1 MLKRGLIQFVPPDF
15 SADAT
20 ALVIDDEKYLPPLRE
35 LMPAAKIALLSSDPS
50 HKAVELC
57 RNFGVDLMTG
67 DYLKGALPK
76 GRKIFDVIIAESCLS
91 YSLDTYIALMELNQ
105 LLKDAGFLLTQFFNV
120 RFIGVLESLRL
131 GKFPTQ
137 EKKFWA
143 KYDVV
148 KILEGANYK
157 EINFLPCE
165 RAENPAVNEWL
176 NFGFDNF
183 SDDLIT
189 KIWLVKACKS
199 TAEVAALKEFFTYEI
214 RAELSRLIHRVEYG
228 IDVAENLSRIKNLCR
243 RENIFADY
251 FNDFVA
257 QVTTHDK
264 VRKILS
270 NIDEV

>member
-1 MLKRGLIQFVPPDF
+1 MLKRGLIQFVPPNF

-20 ALVIDDEKYLPPLRE
+20 ALVIDEEKYLPPLRE
-35 LMPAAKIALLSSDPS
+35 LMPDAKFEFITSESKLP
-50 HKAVELC
+50 
-57 RNFGVDLMTG
+57 TG
-67 DYLKGALPK
+67 SKM
-76 GRKIFDVIIAESCLS
+76 FDVIIAENCLS
-91 YSLDTYIALMELNQ
+91 YSIDTYILLMELNQ
-105 LLKDAGFLLTQFFNV
+105 LLKDTGFLLTKFFNV
-120 RFIGVLESLRL
+120 RFTGVLESLRQ

-157 EINFLPCE
+157 EIHFLPE
-165 RAENPAVNEWL
+165 GKVTADVDEWL
-176 NFGFDNF
+176 NFGFENF
-183 SDDLIT
+183 SDDLLT

-199 TAEVAALKEFFTYEI
+199 TAEVAALKELYTSDI

-228 IDVAENLSRIKNLCR
+228 IDVDENVSRLKNLCR

-257 QVTTHDK
+257 QVTVHEDIK
-264 VRKILS
+264 NFLIES
-270 NIDEV
+270 YEV

>member
-1 MLKRGLIQFVPPDF
+1 MLKRGLVQFVPPNF
-15 SADAT
+15 SSNAT
-20 ALVIDDEKYLPPLRE
+20 ALVIDDEKYLAPLRE
-35 LMPAAKIALLSSDPS
+35 LMPAAKIALLSADPS

-57 RNFGVDLMTG
+57 KQFDVDLMTG

-91 YSLDTYIALMELNQ
+91 YSLDTYILLMELNQ

-120 RFIGVLESLRL
+120 RFIDVLESLRL

-143 KYDVV
+143 KYDAV

-157 EINFLPCE
+157 EINFLPAE
-165 RAENPAVNEWL
+165 RVESSAVNDWL

-199 TAEVAALKEFFTYEI
+199 TAEVAALKEFFTEEI

-228 IDVAENLSRIKNLCR
+228 IDVAENLSSLKNLCR

-257 QVTTHDK
+257 QVTCHNDIK
-264 VRKILS
+264 KFLIES
-270 NIDEV
+270 YEV